1 MIIYFLMGA
10 LLFALIV
17 FLAFKNLRSS
27 VKPHDSALKQRAIFS
42 ANEQLV
48 FTRLKKI
55 LPKHTILGHVSFDS
69 LLTTKFH
76 HTRSKYR
83 NMRADFVVLGPQ
95 NDVVAIVAVE
105 DYIATKKHKNTMY
118 QDEILKLAGYRVL
131 RFYSLPTFQ
140 QLKDE
145 FRFLNGSEIYK
156 QDITSLK
163 KYEFYSEKASSQL
176 KLMN

>member
-1 MIIYFLMGA
+1 MVVYFLMGA
-10 LLFALIV
+10 LLLALIV
-17 FLAFKNLRSS
+17 FLAFKNLRSR

-48 FTRLKKI
+48 FTRLKKT
-55 LPKHTILGHVSFDS
+55 LPKHTILVHVSFDS

-83 NMRADFVVLGPQ
+83 NMMADFVILGQQ
-95 NDVVAIVAVE
+95 NEVVAIIAVE
-105 DYIATKKHKNTMY
+105 DYAATKKHKNTMY

-131 RFYSLPTFQ
+131 HFYGLPTLQ
-140 QLKDE
+140 QLKDK
-145 FRFLNGSEIYK
+145 FNFLDSFEIYE
-156 QDITSLK
+156 QDIASLK
-163 KYEFYSEKASSQL
+163 KYEFYSEKPSSQL

>member
-1 MIIYFLMGA
+1 MVIYFLMGA
-10 LLFALIV
+10 LLLALIV
-17 FLAFKNLRSS
+17 FLALKNLRSR

-42 ANEQLV
+42 ANEQLI

-55 LPKHTILGHVSFDS
+55 LPKHTILVHVSFDS

-83 NMRADFVVLGPQ
+83 NMRADFVVLGQQ

-145 FRFLNGSEIYK
+145 FRFLNDDEIYE
-156 QDITSLK
+156 QDIASLK
-163 KYEFYSEKASSQL
+163 KYEFYSEKTSSQL